1 MQKNNCLYL
10 FILLSLSISCRK
22 IHYIPVRRPVRP
34 GREIFSRDPDD
45 PLKCLR
51 EEKITCHMRRD
62 HKVLKLPQ
70 RAVRRK
76 RFRLRNIETTAAEMS
91 IF

>member
-22 IHYIPVRRPVRP
+22 IRYIPVRRPVRP
-34 GREIFSRDPDD
+34 GRKVFSRDPDD
-45 PLKCLR
+45 PFKGLR
-51 EEKITCHMRRD
+51 KEKISCHMRRD
-62 HKVLKLPQ
+62 HKVLKIPQ

-76 RFRLRNIETTAAEMS
+76 RFRLRHIEATAA
-91 IF
+91 